1 MINITDIFENKDVA
15 DKVSWWLDDNV
26 DTTELAGAAE
36 NALSAH
42 VLALSVVPKNVS
54 VLWPWVEKFHVK
66 IMPRFYLATIGV
78 DVVAK
83 MSVDIKSGFK
93 HGADGAHV
101 IVKLN
106 DLDRFADLML
116 PVRDDLFFNKDFS
129 VGFDISEIW
138 PLDWENVFTN
148 LKKLRATSMLL
159 MLTNDT
165 GDKSDFTGRIYAALD
180 AWDADQNMELHIMLG
195 NSFDRA
201 EQVYRLVA
209 KMRPELLD
217 KLHFWVNY

>member
-15 DKVSWWLDDNV
+15 DKVSWWLDDGI
-26 DTTELAGAAE
+26 DTAELAGAAE
-36 NALSAH
+36 NAVGMH
-42 VLALSVVPKNVS
+42 VPALSVVPKNVPI
-54 VLWPWVEKFHVK
+54 LWPWVEKFNVK
-66 IMPRFYLATIGV
+66 IMPRFYVPASGLDT
-78 DVVAK
+78 VAA

-106 DLDRFADLML
+106 DLDRFADLIL

-129 VGFDISEIW
+129 VGFDIFDIW
-138 PLDWENVFTN
+138 PLDWENVFAN
-148 LKKLRATSMLL
+148 LRKLRATSLLL
-159 MLTNDT
+159 MLTTDM

-180 AWDADQNMELHIMLG
+180 AWDASPDMELHIMLG
-195 NSFDRA
+195 VSFSRA

-209 KMRPELLD
+209 KMRPDLLN